1 MKNVDISTS
10 NHVSIEYELAPLS
23 NRIIST
29 IIDFIVL
36 AVWLFISVSIAEGLS
51 DHVEDQEIIQVLV
64 FSPALF
70 YSLICEAFFRGQSI
84 GKYALG
90 IKVVRMD
97 GKNPELGESTIRWAF
112 RLVDL
117 WFSAGTV
124 GVLLISSTE
133 RAQRVG
139 DLLANTCI
147 INLKPKNTYHIDD
160 ILSIKDTSKY
170 EPQFPTVTQFT
181 DDDMLLLKNALDR
194 SKKNPNKHH
203 VALLNM
209 LSDKIKDKLN
219 LQNEELKLSNEKF
232 LRTVL
237 QDYIVLT
244 RS

>member
-1 MKNVDISTS
+1 MVILVVWFYIS
-10 NHVSIEYELAPLS
+10 I
-23 NRIIST
+23 
-29 IIDFIVL
+29 
-36 AVWLFISVSIAEGLS
+36 SIAEGITDDGS
-51 DHVEDQEIIQVLV
+51 EMNVWQVV
-64 FSPALF
+64 IFSPAFF
-70 YSLICEAFFRGQSI
+70 YSLICEAFFRGQTI

-170 EPQFPTVTQFT
+170 EPKYPTVTQFT

-209 LSDKIKDKLN
+209 LSDKIKEKLN
-219 LQNEELKLSNEKF
+219 VQSEELKLSNEQF